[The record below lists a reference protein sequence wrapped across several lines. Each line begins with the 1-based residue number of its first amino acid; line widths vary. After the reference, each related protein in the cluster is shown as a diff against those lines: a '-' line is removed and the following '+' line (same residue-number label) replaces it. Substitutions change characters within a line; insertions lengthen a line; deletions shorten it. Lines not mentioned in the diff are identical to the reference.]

1 MWYSLLSQSP
11 RRLITFSLD
20 FAGSRAAFL
29 CLLIELSFCIFI
41 AIYWHEFH
49 VILHF
54 FHILLICIAHRLWLF
69 FFVIVAVS
77 IFVVYCSPAVLQGGD
92 TCLDGRMVS
101 LQLHEW
107 KTSCQMQ
114 FLHSISSGLSIYQ
127 ILAVSNRSIGQ
138 LNWLDGRDNGTI
150 SKLLFW
156 WSFVSKGRM
165 LSHSEHLR
173 GQLLP
178 VYLVI

>member
-69 FFVIVAVS
+69 FFCYCCCFYFCCILFTSCPSRWRYMFGWKNGVTPASWMENQLPDAVS
-77 IFVVYCSPAVLQGGD
+77 TFNIFRPLNLPDFSCVQQKHWTTELAG
-92 TCLDGRMVS
+92 
-101 LQLHEW
+101 W
-107 KTSCQMQ
+107 KRQWHHQ
-114 FLHSISSGLSIYQ
+114 
-127 ILAVSNRSIGQ
+127 
-138 LNWLDGRDNGTI
+138 
-150 SKLLFW
+150 
-156 WSFVSKGRM
+156 
-165 LSHSEHLR
+165 
-173 GQLLP
+173 
-178 VYLVI
+178 